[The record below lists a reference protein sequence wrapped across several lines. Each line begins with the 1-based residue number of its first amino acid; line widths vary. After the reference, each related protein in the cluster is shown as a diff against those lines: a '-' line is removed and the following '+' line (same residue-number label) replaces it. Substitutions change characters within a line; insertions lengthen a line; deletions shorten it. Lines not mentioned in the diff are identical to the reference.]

1 MTTDRNKGSAN
12 FTAKFYTGMI
22 AVSTYE
28 KCARLCPGKPHPPNY
43 EMEMELFKF
52 QEKIE
57 ARFKDAATKIYK
69 FPKMAQQTNQMK
81 KET

>member
-1 MTTDRNKGSAN
+1 MTADRSKGSAN

-28 KCARLCPGKPHPPNY
+28 KCARLCPGEPHTPNY

-52 QEKIE
+52 
-57 ARFKDAATKIYK
+57 
-69 FPKMAQQTNQMK
+69 
-81 KET
+81 